1 MRCLNVRVLKAWSE
15 LSVRGA
21 VVKRWPENYLPRIP
35 RHSWRSRCRTTLGS
49 LALLLALTQAAFV
62 AQGDEAFT
70 TVPVVSYDL
79 YEDRETLWTA
89 NQHFD
94 RVSFATAW
102 RGANE
107 LRSARRV
114 LHQPGDEPRSSRY
127 LDVSAV
133 KSEAFKLPGE
143 RTASGEGAVA
153 LGKLQAGYGRIFTP
167 DSVITRGRNGTV
179 WEDHSYIFLQA
190 RFRF

>member
-15 LSVRGA
+15 LSVRDA
-21 VVKRWPENYLPRIP
+21 VVKRWPENKLPWIP
-35 RHSWRSRCRTTLGS
+35 GRGWRSRCRTTFGS
-49 LALLLALTQAAFV
+49 LALVLALTQATFV
-62 AQGDEAFT
+62 AQGDEVFT
-70 TVPVVSYDL
+70 TVPVVRYDL
-79 YEDRETLWTA
+79 YEDRETLSTA
-89 NQHFD
+89 NHYFD
-94 RVSFATAW
+94 RVSFAAAW

-114 LHQPGDEPRSSRY
+114 LPQPGDDPRTSRY

-133 KSEAFKLPGE
+133 KSEDFKLPGD
-143 RTASGEGAVA
+143 RTASGEGAVG

-190 RFRF
+190 RFSF